1 LLVAAALMFSSC
13 AETPGPEEEVT
24 DTRTISFGTPALTRS
39 AIDNAGDMQKEEN
52 AFSVWGW
59 YANAGGT
66 ESGTVFNNK
75 RVFWS
80 AANPGWGYEGTR
92 YWHPGLDYRFYALYP
107 STDKLGTGVNAACAV
122 NGTITITNF
131 DATHGTDLMT
141 AQQTVQTPDVLTKDP
156 GPVTFTFAH
165 QLARLSFAVKAVGC
179 EATVTAFKVNGVTWK
194 VNLTCPASG
203 TPSWSGGEKTTDG
216 DSRLTKADGNITV
229 SGGNTI
235 TMLQDVLL
243 PPHTAADLTDA
254 VINMAYRL
262 KGDTGDDRTAE
273 VELATTEIPHWDA
286 AQQYSYTLTVSASS
300 LTLTWKVKPWDTK
313 DTEVSWGPDETTNQ
327 E

>member
-1 LLVAAALMFSSC
+1 M
-13 AETPGPEEEVT
+13 
-24 DTRTISFGTPALTRS
+24 
-39 AIDNAGDMQKEEN
+39 
-52 AFSVWGW
+52 
-59 YANAGGT
+59 
-66 ESGTVFNNK
+66 
-75 RVFWS
+75 
-80 AANPGWGYEGTR
+80 
-92 YWHPGLDYRFYALYP
+92 
-107 STDKLGTGVNAACAV
+107 
-122 NGTITITNF
+122 
-131 DATHGTDLMT
+131 
-141 AQQTVQTPDVLTKDP
+141 
-156 GPVTFTFAH
+156 TFTFAH

-313 DTEVSWGPDETTNQ
+313 DTEVSWRPDETTNQ